1 MKQFILER
9 MRKIAAIFL
18 LIIGIIGLV
27 VALKTLKV
35 GTVAKP
41 QGGFAPV
48 LFSSLLIVFSIIN
61 IVLEFLNPNSIPG
74 QLNEVNWKKFFLY
87 IGICIL
93 YVFLVKRIGFTVDTF
108 ICLFLMLKLA
118 GLKKWLKPILFS
130 LIFSLAI
137 WALFTYAMSVP
148 LPRGI
153 LF

>member
-1 MKQFILER
+1 MKQLILER
-9 MRKIAAIFL
+9 MRKIVAIFL
-18 LIIGIIGLV
+18 LLVGVIGLV
-27 VALKTLKV
+27 VALKTLRV

-48 LFSSLLIVFSIIN
+48 LFSSLLIGFSVIN
-61 IVLEFLNPNSIPG
+61 IILEFMNPNSMPG
-74 QLNEVNWKKFFLY
+74 QLNDVDWKKFFLY
-87 IGICIL
+87 IAICIL
-93 YVFLVKRIGFTVDTF
+93 YVFMVKKIGFAVDTF

-118 GLKKWLKPILFS
+118 GLKKWLKPVLYS
-130 LIFSLAI
+130 LIFSLGI